1 MSKTIIYERVPTIN
15 QVLNKCY
22 QNVDFPFLY
31 YPAQLN
37 MKVNELRRMALQRN
51 WEVTQTIIEKKT
63 GAKEGLNELLRAVT
77 YREVDVV
84 MVWAIDRLG
93 RSARDLYDTMGI
105 INNAGAKV
113 YFHVQENL
121 RLLDFNKF
129 GHCILWRK

>member
-1 MSKTIIYERVPTIN
+1 MSKTIIYERVPTRN

-63 GAKEGLNELLRAVT
+63 DAKEGLNELLRAVT

-93 RSARDLYDTMGI
+93 RNVTDLKDTMGI
-105 INNAGAKV
+105 INNAGANV

>member
-37 MKVNELRRMALQRN
+37 TQVNELRRMALQRN

-63 GAKEGLNELLRAVT
+63 DAKEGLNELLRAVT

-84 MVWAIDRLG
+84 MVWAIDRFG
-93 RSARDLYDTMGI
+93 RNVTDLKDTMGI
-105 INNAGAKV
+105 INNAGANV

>member
-37 MKVNELRRMALQRN
+37 TQVNELRRMALQRN
-51 WEVTQTIIEKKT
+51 WEVTQTIIEKKPD
-63 GAKEGLNELLRAVT
+63 AKEGLNELLRAVT

-93 RSARDLYDTMGI
+93 RNVTDLKDTMGI
-105 INNAGAKV
+105 INNAGANV

>member
-15 QVLNKCY
+15 QD
-22 QNVDFPFLY
+22 VDFPCQQILY

-37 MKVNELRRMALQRN
+37 MQVNELRRMALQRN
-51 WEVTQTIIEKKT
+51 WEVTQTIIEQKT

-93 RSARDLYDTMGI
+93 SSARDLYDTMGI
-105 INNAGAKV
+105 INNAGANV
-113 YFHVQENL
+113 YFHVQEHL

-129 GHCILWRK
+129 GHRILWRK

>member
-63 GAKEGLNELLRAVT
+63 DAKEGLNELLRAVT

-84 MVWAIDRLG
+84 MGWAIDRLG
-93 RSARDLYDTMGI
+93 RNVTDLKDTMGI
-105 INNAGAKV
+105 INNAGANV

-121 RLLDFNKF
+121 RVLDFNKC